1 MDVQVTQDELIMMIG
16 MREVQIRG
24 LRKANTLQQQQ
35 IADLTLDVKERDEEL
50 VIVRGKVAELER
62 QITQDYGEPMSDGVA
77 GE

>member
-1 MDVQVTQDELIMMIG
+1 MEVKEDELFLMIG
-16 MREVQIRG
+16 TREVQIMA
-24 LRKANTLQQQQ
+24 LRRALGAAQ
-35 IADLTLDVKERDEEL
+35 AEL

>member
-1 MDVQVTQDELIMMIG
+1 MEVTQDELIMMIG

-24 LRKANTLQQQQ
+24 LRKLSASQQQK